1 MGLGPRLRPAAI
13 KESYM
18 RRAYNKV
25 RPALYIKFYLKKEKT
40 KMKKL
45 VSVLLIAAMMFA
57 MVACGGDDA
66 ADDGNDVA
74 GGSAKVGL
82 GITVSLSA
90 TAATEDADGNAQQD
104 GTAAAVLLDS
114 EGKIVKCLVDVA
126 QNKMA
131 FTVEGEVLDKD
142 KDFVTKKNLK
152 EEYGMGP
159 VSPLEEGEWYQQIA
173 VFEDYVVGMTRDD
186 VANIATT
193 VNDSGHTVG
202 TDEALTAGCTMDI
215 SSFIEAVVQACD
227 KAVEAGEAT
236 DLHLGI
242 VSNMASSTD
251 ATEDEDG
258 VAFSTSTYA
267 ATATDADGKI
277 TAALVDCTQSKI
289 TIGLDGSVVNV
300 PETVTTKKDLKEDY
314 GMGPV
319 SPLEEGEWYQQ
330 IAAFDKY
337 VVGMTKDDVANIATT
352 VNESG
357 HTVGTDEALTAG
369 CTMDISD
376 FIAAIV
382 AGM

>member
-1 MGLGPRLRPAAI
+1 
-13 KESYM
+13 
-18 RRAYNKV
+18 
-25 RPALYIKFYLKKEKT
+25 
-40 KMKKL
+40 MKKL

-57 MVACGGDDA
+57 MVACGGDT
-66 ADDGNDVA
+66 DDGSEGGNAA
-74 GGSAKVGL
+74 GGSTKVGL

-90 TAATEDADGNAQQD
+90 TPATEDADGNAQQD

-114 EGKIVKCLVDVA
+114 EGKIIKCLVDVA

-131 FTVEGEVLDKD
+131 FTSEGVVLDKD
-142 KDFVTKKNLK
+142 KDFITKKNLK
-152 EEYGMGP
+152 EDYGMGP
-159 VSPLEEGEWYQQIA
+159 VSPLENGEWYQQIA
-173 VFEDYVVGMTRDD
+173 IFEEYVKGMTRDE

-193 VNDSGHTVG
+193 VNESGHTVG

-215 SSFIEAVVQACD
+215 SAFIEAVVQACD

-242 VSNMASSTD
+242 VSNMASSKD

-277 TAALVDCTQSKI
+277 TAAQIDCTQSKI
-289 TIGLDGSVVNV
+289 TVGSDGSVVDV

-319 SPLEEGEWYQQ
+319 SPLENGEWYQQ
-330 IAAFDKY
+330 IAAFEEY
-337 VVGMTKDDVANIATT
+337 VKGMSKDDVANIATT

-376 FIAAIV
+376 FIAAID

>member
-1 MGLGPRLRPAAI
+1 
-13 KESYM
+13 
-18 RRAYNKV
+18 
-25 RPALYIKFYLKKEKT
+25 
-40 KMKKL
+40 MKKL

-57 MVACGGDDA
+57 MVACGGDDTT
-66 ADDGNDVA
+66 DDGDAV

-90 TAATEDADGNAQQD
+90 DAATEDADGNAQQD

-215 SSFIEAVVQACD
+215 S
-227 KAVEAGEAT
+227 
-236 DLHLGI
+236 
-242 VSNMASSTD
+242 
-251 ATEDEDG
+251 
-258 VAFSTSTYA
+258 
-267 ATATDADGKI
+267 
-277 TAALVDCTQSKI
+277 
-289 TIGLDGSVVNV
+289 
-300 PETVTTKKDLKEDY
+300 
-314 GMGPV
+314 
-319 SPLEEGEWYQQ
+319 
-330 IAAFDKY
+330 
-337 VVGMTKDDVANIATT
+337 
-352 VNESG
+352 
-357 HTVGTDEALTAG
+357 
-369 CTMDISD
+369 D

>member
-1 MGLGPRLRPAAI
+1 
-13 KESYM
+13 
-18 RRAYNKV
+18 
-25 RPALYIKFYLKKEKT
+25 
-40 KMKKL
+40 MKKL

-330 IAAFDKY
+330 IAAFEGY